1 MKLKLFLILFFILLI
16 SCAISFKDYR
26 IGLIVFFIL
35 TALILIIWF
44 IVYYMKKV
52 KIKNANKK
60 KDELIE
66 ILLDKEKHSNEK

>member
-35 TALILIIWF
+35 TALILIILF
-44 IVYYMKKV
+44 IIWKKL
-52 KIKNANKK
+52 KLKMPIRKK
-60 KDELIE
+60 M
-66 ILLDKEKHSNEK
+66 N